1 MKRKNYWFTATVLT
15 VILCFV
21 VGLPVFYTVFKIF
34 PPLTDAEVEQYTL
47 VASDI
52 YYNQRDNVIFDVP
65 EDYDVEIDATSITV
79 KPGGNQWRRGT
90 VICRVENGTL
100 SANYS
105 KNTLDIIWVS
115 TLITAFLCDFIIII
129 LSIFSNAIKKMIDK
143 SMRKAEIKA
152 RIREAY

>member
-1 MKRKNYWFTATVLT
+1 MKQKNYWLTATILT

-52 YYNQRDNVIFDVP
+52 YYNQMNNKIFDVP

-79 KPGGNQWRRGT
+79 KPGGNQWSRGT
-90 VICRVENGTL
+90 VTCRLENGTL
-100 SANYS
+100 IANYN
-105 KNTLDIIWVS
+105 KNTLDIIWIS
-115 TLITAFLCDFIIII
+115 TLITAFLCVFLIIIF
-129 LSIFSNAIKKMIDK
+129 SIISDAIEKMIDK
-143 SMRKAEIKA
+143 SMRKTIIKA
-152 RIREAY
+152 RI